1 MKRLSR
7 GLSGGGTA
15 CRILAIL
22 SYTVPVPGKEDFL
35 HCFQLVQKIFCQ
47 SYLKF
52 YCSTRIW
59 TLNWNCI
66 ARHCPWA
73 YLAEILPPV
82 CPNGFWSSNPWIQ
95 IRIRIHLKCWI
106 HSSVVV
112 DPWHFGID
120 PDPEPRI
127 RTTDTDPAFRHWL
140 TRWQQKIFVFFHIF
154 SLIAFC
160 RYPVHLHPFY
170 KSQNNKNQ
178 GFCLLLAGS
187 DSVQNATM
195 IFYVKEILSGGSV
208 ADPWHFGV
216 DPDPDLDPRIHASD

>member
-22 SYTVPVPGKEDFL
+22 SCTVPGKETFL

-73 YLAEILPPV
+73 YLAEILPPA
-82 CPNGFWSSNPWIQ
+82 CPNGFWSSNPWIR
-95 IRIRIHLKCWI
+95 ILIRIHLKCWI
-106 HSSVVV
+106 RIRIRIHSSGVV
-112 DPWHFGID
+112 DPWHFGMD

-127 RTTDTDPAFRHWL
+127 RTTYIRILLFVIG
-140 TRWQQKIFVFFHIF
+140 WQDDNKQYVVFFKVF
-154 SLIAFC
+154 SLITFWRDIYNICFISHKIIKIKVFLTFFAC
-160 RYPVHLHPFY
+160 CWQDPILY
-170 KSQNNKNQ
+170 KMLTNPEGPKTY
-178 GFCLLLAGS
+178 GS
-187 DSVQNATM
+187 GSTTM
-195 IFYVKEILSGGSV
+195 IFYVKT
-208 ADPWHFGV
+208 
-216 DPDPDLDPRIHASD
+216 